1 MQVTETLSQGLKREF
16 KVVIPA
22 SDLAQRLDSQ
32 LAEMKEKVRIN
43 GFRPGKVPTAHLRR
57 VYGRSVM
64 AEVLQTA
71 INEANRKIVEDNNL
85 KLALEPKI
93 DFPTD
98 QAEVEAALAV
108 SHLPTDK
115 MTVFFNP
122 MMLNTSG
129 KLVLIDTGNG
139 PNPSGAVGQLMS
151 NMNAAG
157 VEAKAVDM
165 VVISHFHGD
174 HINGL
179 RLADSSLAFPNAEVK
194 VPAAE
199 WAFWMNDENMA
210 KAPDAMKGAFANVR
224 KAFDK
229 MGDRLTQYEMD
240 KDVAPGLTPF
250 ATHGHTPG
258 HTSFALQSGKD
269 RLIIQ
274 SDVTNNPALFLRNP
288 GWHVMYDMNPQQ
300 AEATRRA
307 FFDRAAADKT
317 LIAGF
322 HYPFPSLGY
331 VEKDGANN
339 FRLVPATWQT
349 KI

>member
-1 MQVTETLSQGLKREF
+1 MLSNVTRRGALATLGAGATLAVS
-16 KVVIPA
+16 PA
-22 SDLAQRLDSQ
+22 WTSPAHAAAPPAGKATPGFYRHKIGDIEVTQ
-32 LAEMKEKVRIN
+32 LADGTAQFPLADNFVRN
-43 GFRPGKVPTAHLRR
+43 VP
-57 VYGRSVM
+57 
-64 AEVLQTA
+64 
-71 INEANRKIVEDNNL
+71 K
-85 KLALEPKI
+85 P
-93 DFPTD
+93 
-98 QAEVEAALAV
+98 EVEAALAA

-139 PNPSGAVGQLMS
+139 PNPTGAVGQLMS

-157 VEAKAVDM
+157 VDAKSVDV

-179 RLADSSLAFPNAEVK
+179 RLADGSLAFPNAEVK

-199 WAFWMNDENMA
+199 WAFWSSDENMA
-210 KAPDAMKGAFANVR
+210 KAPDAMKPAFAGVR
-224 KAFDK
+224 KIFDK

-240 KDVAPGLTPF
+240 KEVAPGLTPF
-250 ATHGHTPG
+250 ATPGHTPG
-258 HTSFALQSGKD
+258 HTSFALQSGSGK
-269 RLIIQ
+269 LIIQ

-288 GWHVMYDMNPQQ
+288 GWHVMYDQDPVQ

-307 FFDRAAADKT
+307 FFDRAAADKS

-322 HYPFPSLGY
+322 HFPFPTLGY

-339 FRLVPATWQT
+339 FRLVPAPWKTT
-349 KI
+349 I

>member
-1 MQVTETLSQGLKREF
+1 MTTQISRRGALATLGAGAALTISSAWTSASAAVAPVGKATPGFYRHKIGDIEVT
-16 KVVIPA
+16 
-22 SDLAQRLDSQ
+22 Q
-32 LAEMKEKVRIN
+32 LAD
-43 GFRPGKVPTAHLRR
+43 GTAQFPLGDAF
-57 VYGRSVM
+57 VSNAPK
-64 AEVLQTA
+64 AEVQ
-71 INEANRKIVEDNNL
+71 
-85 KLALEPKI
+85 
-93 DFPTD
+93 
-98 QAEVEAALAV
+98 AALAAA
-108 SHLPTDK
+108 HLPTDK
-115 MTVFFNP
+115 ATIFFNP

-129 KLVLIDTGNG
+129 KVVLIDTGLG
-139 PNPSGAVGQLMS
+139 PNPSGAVGQLMG

-157 VEAKAVDM
+157 VDAKAVDI

-179 RLADSSLAFPNAEVK
+179 RLADGSLAFPNAEVK

-210 KAPDAMKGAFANVR
+210 KAPDAMKGAFAGVR
-224 KAFDK
+224 KIFDK

-240 KDVAPGLTPF
+240 KEVAPGLTPF
-250 ATHGHTPG
+250 ATPGHTPG
-258 HTSFALQSGKD
+258 HTSYALQSGAGK
-269 RLIIQ
+269 LIIQ

-307 FFDRAAADKT
+307 FFDRASADKT

-339 FRLVPATWQT
+339 FRLVPASWQT
-349 KI
+349 TL

>member
-1 MQVTETLSQGLKREF
+1 MTEITRRDALGTLAAG
-16 KVVIPA
+16 
-22 SDLAQRLDSQ
+22 
-32 LAEMKEKVRIN
+32 
-43 GFRPGKVPTAHLRR
+43 
-57 VYGRSVM
+57 
-64 AEVLQTA
+64 
-71 INEANRKIVEDNNL
+71 
-85 KLALEPKI
+85 
-93 DFPTD
+93 
-98 QAEVEAALAV
+98 AALAAAPAFAAAPIV
-108 SHLPTDK
+108 GKQAAGVYRNKIGDMEVTIVTDGARTFPMPETFVRNVAK
-115 MTVFFNP
+115 EEVGKSLEASAMSLARMTVPYNP
-122 MMLNTSG
+122 MLINTGG
-129 KLVLIDTGNG
+129 KLVLVDTGNG
-139 PNPSGAVGQLMS
+139 EGDTKGEVGYLLPNMA
-151 NMNAAG
+151 AAG
-157 VEAKAVDM
+157 VDPKQVDV
-165 VVISHFHGD
+165 VVITHFHGD
-174 HINGL
+174 HIMGL
-179 RLADSSLAFPNAEVK
+179 RRADGALAFPNAEVK

-210 KAPDAMKGAFANVR
+210 KAPDAMKGAFAGVR

-229 MGDRLTQYEMD
+229 MGDRLTHYEMD

-269 RLIIQ
+269 KLIIQ

-339 FRLVPATWQT
+339 FRLVPASWQT

>member
-1 MQVTETLSQGLKREF
+1 MTEITRRSAIGTLAAG
-16 KVVIPA
+16 
-22 SDLAQRLDSQ
+22 
-32 LAEMKEKVRIN
+32 
-43 GFRPGKVPTAHLRR
+43 
-57 VYGRSVM
+57 
-64 AEVLQTA
+64 
-71 INEANRKIVEDNNL
+71 
-85 KLALEPKI
+85 
-93 DFPTD
+93 
-98 QAEVEAALAV
+98 AALAAQPAFAAAPIV
-108 SHLPTDK
+108 GKQAAGVYRNKIGDMEVTIVTDGARTFPMPDTFVRNVAK
-115 MTVFFNP
+115 EEVGKTLEASAMSLARMTVPYNP
-122 MMLNTSG
+122 MLINTGG
-129 KLVLIDTGNG
+129 KLVLVDTGNG
-139 PNPSGAVGQLMS
+139 EGDAKGEVGYLLPNMA
-151 NMNAAG
+151 AAG
-157 VEAKAVDM
+157 VDPKQVDV
-165 VVISHFHGD
+165 VVITHFHGD
-174 HINGL
+174 HITGL
-179 RLADSSLAFPNAEVK
+179 RRADGSLAFPNAEVK

-229 MGDRLTQYEMD
+229 MGDRLTHYEMD
-240 KDVAPGLTPF
+240 KEVAPGLTPF

-258 HTSFALQSGKD
+258 HTSFTLQSGKD
-269 RLIIQ
+269 KLIIQ

-339 FRLVPATWQT
+339 FRLVPASWQT

>member
-1 MQVTETLSQGLKREF
+1 MTMDMTRRGAMATLGAGAASAVSPAWTTASAAVAPAGKATPAFYRHRIGDIEVTQLSDGTAQF
-16 KVVIPA
+16 P
-22 SDLAQRLDSQ
+22 LADNF
-32 LAEMKEKVRIN
+32 VRN
-43 GFRPGKVPTAHLRR
+43 A
-57 VYGRSVM
+57 
-64 AEVLQTA
+64 
-71 INEANRKIVEDNNL
+71 
-85 KLALEPKI
+85 PK
-93 DFPTD
+93 
-98 QAEVEAALAV
+98 AEVEAALAA

-122 MMLNTSG
+122 MMLNASG
-129 KLVLIDTGNG
+129 KVVLIDTGNG
-139 PNPSGAVGQLMS
+139 PNPSGAVGQLMG

-157 VEAKAVDM
+157 VEAKAVDI

-179 RLADSSLAFPNAEVK
+179 RLADGSLAFPNAEVK

-199 WAFWMNDENMA
+199 WAFWMSDENMS

-224 KAFDK
+224 KIFDK
-229 MGDRLTQYEMD
+229 MGDRLSQYEMD
-240 KDVAPGLTPF
+240 KEVAPGLTPF
-250 ATHGHTPG
+250 ATPGHTPG
-258 HTSFALQSGKD
+258 HTSYTLQSGAGK
-269 RLIIQ
+269 LIIQ

-288 GWHVMYDMNPQQ
+288 GWHVMYDMDAQK

-307 FFDRAAADKT
+307 FFDRAAADKM

-339 FRLVPATWQT
+339 FRLVPASWMTT
-349 KI
+349 I

>member
-1 MQVTETLSQGLKREF
+1 MTMDTTRRGALATLGAGAALAVSPAWISASAAVPPVGKATPGFYRHKIGDIEVT
-16 KVVIPA
+16 
-22 SDLAQRLDSQ
+22 Q
-32 LAEMKEKVRIN
+32 LADGTAQFPLADTFVRN
-43 GFRPGKVPTAHLRR
+43 VARA
-57 VYGRSVM
+57 
-64 AEVLQTA
+64 
-71 INEANRKIVEDNNL
+71 D
-85 KLALEPKI
+85 
-93 DFPTD
+93 
-98 QAEVEAALAV
+98 VEAALAA

-129 KLVLIDTGNG
+129 KLVLIDTGNA

-179 RLADSSLAFPNAEVK
+179 RLADGSLAFPNAEVK

-229 MGDRLTQYEMD
+229 MGDRLTQYVMD